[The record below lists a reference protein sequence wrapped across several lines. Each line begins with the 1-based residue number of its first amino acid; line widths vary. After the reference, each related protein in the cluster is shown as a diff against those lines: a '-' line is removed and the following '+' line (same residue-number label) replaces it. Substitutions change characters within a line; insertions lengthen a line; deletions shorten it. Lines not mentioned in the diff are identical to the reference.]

1 VPTSSGSPE
10 FEARLGPESE
20 ARLGPDLTA
29 FLGEHTP
36 FQAMADE
43 ELADLAA
50 ESELVD
56 FPVGAIVA
64 DYAKHVPGDVW
75 MVRSGQVT
83 LQSSADATTI
93 DAVEPGGIF
102 GYTPLLTGGGM
113 EFVARATEP
122 STLIRLPGAVV
133 RAQFAKPAG
142 LAFLASTAW
151 NVSRADRPTIAPTTD
166 SRPVGELVHGEVLVV
181 GPDASVRDAVCRMT
195 AHHVSYALIRLPDG
209 ELGIFTD
216 RDLRTRVV
224 AAGVSIDAPIT
235 QVMSAPARRVTADL
249 TAETVL
255 MDMLE
260 CGLRHMPVVT
270 SRGEVVGV
278 VEDADLLA
286 ASARQSFILR
296 RSIGLAG
303 DAAELQQVGQR
314 VTGVAAD
321 LFRNGTKASATSA
334 ILSVVID
341 SLVRRA
347 LELALVEAG
356 GEDGI
361 AGSAGDVDG
370 FAWLTLGSVA
380 RREAVPSS
388 DVDSALSWPDDMS
401 SASAQLRAIA
411 VRTHDVLDGC
421 GLPSD
426 RNGAV
431 AYQPLFS
438 RSQSEWFAAAKG
450 WLDDPLRGQ
459 GLMMSSLLIDGR
471 VVWGDASLH
480 TVPAAYRSMR
490 DDHSE
495 ALRLQRLDA
504 LAARVKTRSLRDVLS
519 RRGGTFDLKQHAITP
534 IVNLARW
541 GGLSADVGSAST
553 PARLS
558 AAAQA
563 GAISDNDAD
572 TLCDV
577 FVMLQRLRMAHQVAQ
592 LAAGHTPGDVITM
605 SELSPLNRSL
615 LNEGLREIVGVQRRV
630 RNVGIPPG

>member
-1 VPTSSGSPE
+1 VPTSSDRADSRRGSI
-10 FEARLGPESE
+10 AGS
-20 ARLGPDLTA
+20 AGGDLA
-29 FLGEHTP
+29 SFLGEHTP
-36 FQAMADE
+36 FQAMTGD
-43 ELADLAA
+43 ELAELAA
-50 ESELVD
+50 GSETVD
-56 FPVGAIVA
+56 FPAGAVVA
-64 DYAKHVPGDVW
+64 DYATRVPDDVW
-75 MVRSGQVT
+75 MVCSGEVT
-83 LQSSADATTI
+83 LQASADGTTI
-93 DAVEPGGIF
+93 DTVEHGGIF

-113 EFVARATEP
+113 EFVARTTAP
-122 STLIRLPGAVV
+122 STLIRLPGSLV

-166 SRPVGELVHGEVLVV
+166 SRPVGELVGGDALVV
-181 GPDASVRDAVCRMT
+181 DPDASVRDTVCRMT
-195 AHHVSYALIRLPDG
+195 EHHVSYALIRLRDG
-209 ELGIFTD
+209 GLGIFTD

-224 AAGVSIDAPIT
+224 GAGVSIDAPIT

-260 CGLRHMPVVT
+260 AGMKHMPVVT
-270 SRGEVVGV
+270 ARGEVVGV
-278 VEDADLLA
+278 LEDADLLA
-286 ASARQSFILR
+286 ASARQSFSLR
-296 RSIGLAG
+296 RSIGLSG
-303 DAAELQQVGQR
+303 DATELQKVGQR

-347 LELALVEAG
+347 LELALAESG
-356 GEDGI
+356 GAI
-361 AGSAGDVDG
+361 DG

-380 RREAVPSS
+380 RREAMPSS
-388 DVDSALSWPDDMS
+388 DVDSALSWRDDMS
-401 SASAQLRAIA
+401 SASERLRAIA
-411 VRTHDVLDGC
+411 VRTHEILDGC

-431 AYQPLFS
+431 AYERVFS
-438 RSQSEWFAAAKG
+438 RSQSEWTAAAKG

-480 TVPAAYRSMR
+480 TVPGAYRSMR
-490 DDHSE
+490 EQHSD

-541 GGLSADVGSAST
+541 GGLSADVGSAAT

-558 AAAQA
+558 AAAQV
-563 GAISDNDAD
+563 GAISDRDAE

-577 FVMLQRLRMAHQVAQ
+577 FSMLQRLRMAHQVTQ
-592 LAAGHTPGDVITM
+592 IAAGHTPGDVITM

-615 LNEGLREIVGVQRRV
+615 LNDGLREIAGVQRRV